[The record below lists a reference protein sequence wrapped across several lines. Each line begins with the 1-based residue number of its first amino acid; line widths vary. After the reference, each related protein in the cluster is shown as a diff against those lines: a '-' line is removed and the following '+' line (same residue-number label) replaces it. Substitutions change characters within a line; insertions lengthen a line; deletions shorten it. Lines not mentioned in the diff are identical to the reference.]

1 MTRLQI
7 RRVRNKQRRSFF
19 DFWRIWKEERKT
31 EGNGCR
37 MKRGKSR
44 RRVRRRVRLR
54 RKV

>member
-1 MTRLQI
+1 M
-7 RRVRNKQRRSFF
+7 RRVNKRQRRSFF
-19 DFWRIWKEERKT
+19 DFCRIWKEERKT

-37 MKRGKSR
+37 MNRGKSR